1 MKKMNWK
8 KTFTL
13 TASAALALSLL
24 AGCGAHPAEQSS
36 TESKAV
42 GTVLL
47 SVNPEIE
54 VEYDKSGLVLEIEGL
69 NEDGKTVVKDV
80 KNYQGKDCRTV
91 VNELVREIYDDGY
104 FEKTVDGHTKNIVLK
119 LEEGSVYVSD
129 EFLQDVADGIRETVQ
144 ECGIGAKAMTVSEGD
159 LDDAGH
165 IGQDKAKELVL
176 AQLGLESASFHD
188 HEYEL
193 DDGVYEF
200 EFTAGGVEYEY
211 EVDARD
217 TKLGPEEI
225 TREIPNI
232 SEDMISDL
240 DADGIIRVGAEVFPG
255 DVLVGKVTP
264 KGETE
269 LTAEERLLRAIFGEK
284 AREVRDTSLKVP
296 HGSGGRVIGIY
307 RSSREAGDDLA
318 PGVNELVRIYVAQKR
333 KVQQGDKLSGRHGNK
348 GVISRVLPVEDMP
361 YLADGTPID
370 VILNP
375 LGVPSRMNVGQLL
388 ENHLGWAAKWGWSD
402 AEETDEVVEGPMYVA
417 TPVFDG
423 ATEEEISDAI
433 EKANRNL
440 INMNHAKYGDMARD
454 ELVPQLTRTGKTWLY
469 DGRTGEKFREPITVG
484 QTYILKLGHM
494 VDDKIHARSTGPY
507 SLITQQPLGGKAQFG
522 GQRFGEMEVWALY
535 AYGASNVLQEILTVK
550 SDDTSGRVKSYEAI
564 VKGENIPAPEVP
576 ESFKVLVKEMKSLC
590 LNVELEGHD
599 MQPISED
606 EIEDYSADQAL
617 YAALAADAKK
627 TEDEEANA
635 IDALAA
641 ELGDL
646 MSGLESD
653 LNTDLIGG
661 GEEA

>member
-129 EFLQDVADGIRETVQ
+129 EFLQDVADGVRETVQ

-211 EVDARD
+211 EVDARTGKVLEAD
-217 TKLGPEEI
+217 IDGNDDWDDRDDI
-225 TREIPNI
+225 
-232 SEDMISDL
+232 EDDDDRNDRDDQDDNNDDRDDHDDL
-240 DADGIIRVGAEVFPG
+240 DD
-255 DVLVGKVTP
+255 
-264 KGETE
+264 
-269 LTAEERLLRAIFGEK
+269 
-284 AREVRDTSLKVP
+284 RD
-296 HGSGGRVIGIY
+296 
-307 RSSREAGDDLA
+307 DD
-318 PGVNELVRIYVAQKR
+318 
-333 KVQQGDKLSGRHGNK
+333 D
-348 GVISRVLPVEDMP
+348 D
-361 YLADGTPID
+361 D
-370 VILNP
+370 
-375 LGVPSRMNVGQLL
+375 
-388 ENHLGWAAKWGWSD
+388 
-402 AEETDEVVEGPMYVA
+402 
-417 TPVFDG
+417 
-423 ATEEEISDAI
+423 
-433 EKANRNL
+433 
-440 INMNHAKYGDMARD
+440 
-454 ELVPQLTRTGKTWLY
+454 
-469 DGRTGEKFREPITVG
+469 REPAVPA
-484 QTYILKLGHM
+484 M
-494 VDDKIHARSTGPY
+494 VSDDDVDDQHDDDADDMDDMDDDHDDDFDDD
-507 SLITQQPLGGKAQFG
+507 QDDD
-522 GQRFGEMEVWALY
+522 
-535 AYGASNVLQEILTVK
+535 
-550 SDDTSGRVKSYEAI
+550 SDDER
-564 VKGENIPAPEVP
+564 
-576 ESFKVLVKEMKSLC
+576 
-590 LNVELEGHD
+590 D
-599 MQPISED
+599 D
-606 EIEDYSADQAL
+606 DQ
-617 YAALAADAKK
+617 D
-627 TEDEEANA
+627 D
-635 IDALAA
+635 
-641 ELGDL
+641 
-646 MSGLESD
+646 
-653 LNTDLIGG
+653 
-661 GEEA
+661 